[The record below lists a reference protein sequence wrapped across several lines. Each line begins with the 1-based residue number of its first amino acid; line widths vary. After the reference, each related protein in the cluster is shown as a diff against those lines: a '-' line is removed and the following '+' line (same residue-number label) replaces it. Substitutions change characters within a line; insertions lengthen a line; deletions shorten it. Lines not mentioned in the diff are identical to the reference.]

1 MDKLEAMR
9 SFVEVAHT
17 QSFTQAADKLGLSR
31 IRVTRDVQELEEWL
45 QQRLLHRT
53 TRRVSLTSAGEQ
65 VLHYCQR
72 ILDSTYELQNQV
84 RADAKMLAGTIRIT
98 TPIGLGQSVMLD
110 VIAQFQRRHPHVHF
124 HLLMSDYHVQL
135 VDERIDIALRFTSE
149 PDSQLIARKLTTMR
163 SWVCA
168 TPSYLEQHGVP
179 QEPSD
184 LSAHACLLHLD
195 SAWFF
200 TKDAKQ
206 IRQLVQ
212 GPLQMNDI
220 IAIKEATLKHLGI
233 GCIPDHL
240 AAPLIK
246 SGQLVTVLDGY
257 ELPPLVLWALYLSRT
272 YQQPQ
277 VRAFIDF
284 LAEYWQ

>member
-9 SFVEVAHT
+9 SFVEVANT
-17 QSFTQAADKLGLSR
+17 QSFTQAAERMGVSR
-31 IRVTRDVQELEEWL
+31 IRVTRDIQDLEEWL
-45 QQRLLHRT
+45 QQRLFHRT
-53 TRRVSLTSAGEQ
+53 TRRVSLTSVGEQ

-84 RADAKMLAGTIRIT
+84 HADTNMLAGTIRIT

-110 VIAQFQRRHPHVHF
+110 VIAQFQRQHPHVHF

-149 PDSQLIARKLTTMR
+149 PDEQLIARKLTTMR

-168 TPSYLEQHGVP
+168 TPIYLEQNGVP
-179 QEPSD
+179 QVPSD
-184 LSAHACLLHLD
+184 LSSHACLLHLD
-195 SAWFF
+195 SAWQFS
-200 TKDAKQ
+200 KGEQQ

-240 AAPLIK
+240 AAPLIQ
-246 SGQLVTVLDGY
+246 SGQLVTLLNDY
-257 ELPPLVLWALYLSRT
+257 TLPPLRLWALYLSRT